1 MNLAV
6 GSGFS
11 TKDWNS
17 PQKRKVI
24 FTVLILVLAS
34 LLFYNFMLAP
44 ELKLKKQLATRIL
57 QTDASLNKVKS
68 AGTTFKQENSFQSLQ
83 DRESAL
89 RQLLP
94 AEWQRAELLHW
105 LTNTMQKSGLQ
116 LEEQSFEENNAQ
128 TLLQT
133 LKINLKLSGE
143 YASFLRFMQELKDG
157 PRLLLLEKLLLVN
170 PTPAQQEPELRIE
183 MVLAVYKSLQIPLKE
198 NNL

>member
-11 TKDWNS
+11 TKYWNS
-17 PQKRKVI
+17 PQTRKVI
-24 FTVLILVLAS
+24 FAVLILVLAS
-34 LLFYNFMLAP
+34 LLFYNFILAP

-89 RQLLP
+89 RQLMP

>member
-17 PQKRKVI
+17 QQTRKVI
-24 FTVLILVLAS
+24 FAVLILVLAS

-44 ELKLKKQLATRIL
+44 ELKLKKQLVTRIL

-143 YASFLRFMQELKDG
+143 YASFLRFIQELKDG

-183 MVLAVYKSLQIPLKE
+183 MVLAVY
-198 NNL
+198 

>member
-11 TKDWNS
+11 ITEWNS
-17 PQKRKVI
+17 PQTRKVI
-24 FTVLILVLAS
+24 LSVLILVLAS

-105 LTNTMQKSGLQ
+105 LTNTMQKNGLQ
-116 LEEQSFEENNAQ
+116 LEEQSFEENNEQ

>member
-17 PQKRKVI
+17 PQTRKVI
-24 FTVLILVLAS
+24 FAVLILVLAS

-89 RQLLP
+89 RQLMP

-105 LTNTMQKSGLQ
+105 LTNTMQISGLQ

>member
-17 PQKRKVI
+17 PQTRKVI
-24 FTVLILVLAS
+24 FAVLILVLAS

-44 ELKLKKQLATRIL
+44 ELKLKKQLTTRIL

-83 DRESAL
+83 DRESSL
-89 RQLLP
+89 RQLMP

-105 LTNTMQKSGLQ
+105 ITNTMQKSGLQ

-143 YASFLRFMQELKDG
+143 YASFLRFIQELKDG

>member
-11 TKDWNS
+11 TKYWNS
-17 PQKRKVI
+17 PQTRKVI
-24 FTVLILVLAS
+24 FAVLILVLAS
-34 LLFYNFMLAP
+34 LLFYNFILAP

-89 RQLLP
+89 RQLMP

-105 LTNTMQKSGLQ
+105 LTNTMQISGLQ

-143 YASFLRFMQELKDG
+143 YASFLRFIQELKDG

>member
-6 GSGFS
+6 GSDFS
-11 TKDWNS
+11 TTEWNS
-17 PQKRKVI
+17 PQTRKVI
-24 FTVLILVLAS
+24 FAVLILVLAS

>member
-17 PQKRKVI
+17 PQTRKVI
-24 FTVLILVLAS
+24 FAVLILVLAS
-34 LLFYNFMLAP
+34 LLFYNFILAP

-89 RQLLP
+89 RQLMP

-143 YASFLRFMQELKDG
+143 YASFLRFIQELKDG

-170 PTPAQQEPELRIE
+170 PTPTQQEPELRIE